1 MSCLLSSLKSCIKQ
15 PYGLAAEVAYF
26 LRVTVL
32 ERESWAPFHPPSSP
46 LLILTKTSLSLSQ
59 SIYLSTV
66 CMLLKKDLPT
76 DSTQC

>member
-32 ERESWAPFHPPSSP
+32 ERDSWAPFHPPSSP

-59 SIYLSTV
+59 SIYLLNAKREE
-66 CMLLKKDLPT
+66 CK
-76 DSTQC
+76 